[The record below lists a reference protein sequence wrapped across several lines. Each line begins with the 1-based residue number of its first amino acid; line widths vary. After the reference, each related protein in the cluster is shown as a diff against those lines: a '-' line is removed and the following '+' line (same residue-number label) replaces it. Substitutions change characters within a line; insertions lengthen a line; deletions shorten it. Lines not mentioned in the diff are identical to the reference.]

1 MKVAGRILGMVLLVV
16 AGQGAIRLI
25 VDHDDAGILDWV
37 GGGFVVRLIVYV
49 AVAAAGVGLA
59 AWATRKPTNP

>member
-1 MKVAGRILGMVLLVV
+1 MKVTGQILGMILLVV
-16 AGQGAIRLI
+16 AGQGAVRLF
-25 VDHDDAGILDWV
+25 VDHDDAGILDRV
-37 GGGFVVRLIVYV
+37 GGGWVVQLIVYL